1 MLISKVILTIVFSQ
15 PHALSSVYVKILLQG
30 VSQRDM
36 ENEPEKKLDR
46 GRLAATKWLPMSAI
60 GAAIPFVIGVVMQLP
75 VQQVLVAAGL
85 TSTLVFSGLWM
96 QSYGRER
103 QYSSAA

>member
-1 MLISKVILTIVFSQ
+1 
-15 PHALSSVYVKILLQG
+15 
-30 VSQRDM
+30 M

-46 GRLAATKWLPMSAI
+46 GKLAATRWLPMSAI
-60 GAAIPFVIGVVMQLP
+60 GAAIPFVIGVVMRLP
-75 VQQVLVAAGL
+75 VEQVVVAAGL